1 MSSEMEWSGE
11 EAGVKLGPANDK
23 VFGPPPLWTSGMFGK
38 LYCLVLIKCSP
49 KSTPGIQME

>member
-23 VFGPPPLWTSGMFGK
+23 SFWPSSTLDIGNVWKIILFG
-38 LYCLVLIKCSP
+38 VN
-49 KSTPGIQME
+49 